1 MATLKVR
8 NMGAAGVNVDKNPLE
23 LGDDELRR
31 AQNAVPTKGSGAS
44 IKKRFGL
51 TAINTETDGS
61 VLGGAT
67 VPLVDE
73 FTPFAALYLGRG
85 GEVV

>member
-1 MATLKVR
+1 MAKLTVR
-8 NMGAAGVNVDKNPLE
+8 GMGAAGVNVDKNPVE

-31 AQNAVPTKGSGAS
+31 AQNVVPTKGAGSS

-51 TAINTETDGS
+51 SAVNTETDGE

-73 FTPFAALYLGRG
+73 FTPFAVLYLGRG
-85 GEVV
+85 GEVS